1 MARSKREIQEINAG
15 SMADIAF
22 LLLIFFLV
30 TTTMDVDTGLMRV
43 LPPYVEEPP
52 EDQPDVIKRNVFV
65 VLANSADN
73 LLVEDN
79 WMQIEDLQD
88 AAKEFIQ
95 GKPNDPTNMN
105 FPEFEPAGNKPE
117 SYDLV
122 IKYWG
127 ANKLVSKQIIS
138 LQNDRGTSYEL
149 YIAIQDALASAY
161 QEARDEAA
169 KERFGKSFDEL
180 QKGNAVEQEQAS
192 AVKKLIPQRISEAEP
207 KDIGK

>member
-73 LLVEDN
+73 LLVEDEY
-79 WMQIEDLQD
+79 MQVEDLKD
-88 AAKEFIQ
+88 AAKEFIL
-95 GKPNDPTNMN
+95 GKPNDPTDMA
-105 FPEFEPAGNKPE
+105 FPEFEPASNKPE

-161 QEARDEAA
+161 QEVRDEVA
-169 KERFGKSFDEL
+169 KERFGKKYDDL
-180 QKGNAVEQEQAS
+180 ANGNEQEQEQAK
-192 AVKKLIPQRISEAEP
+192 AVKKLVPQRISEAEP
-207 KDIGK
+207 KDIGQ